1 MMGPF
6 KIRETNKQV
15 SRAQTKKP
23 PTTPGSLG
31 IVGFCHK
38 RIPNLGL
45 TAKPLDHTLKGA
57 DSELLVWMGYCQRAS
72 LVAQMVKN
80 LPAMQETW
88 VGKIPWRREW
98 QSNPVFLPGEFHGQR
113 SLAGYSPGVPKN
125 RTRLS
130 DYHTYYQKAYKTLKL
145 KLTTAPVLGL
155 PDLQNEFKLYVHERQ
170 GMALGI
176 LIQLVGDIPWPVAY
190 LSKQLDTTA
199 ASWPPCLQA
208 VATTCEL
215 QKGSLCPY
223 C

>member
-23 PTTPGSLG
+23 LTTPGSLG

-57 DSELLVWMGYCQRAS
+57 DSELLVWMGYCQRAT

-80 LPAMQETW
+80 LPAMQETG

-98 QSNPVFLPGEFHGQR
+98 QSNPVFLPREFHGQR
-113 SLAGYSPGVPKN
+113 SLVSYIVHGVTKSQTP
-125 RTRLS
+125 LS
-130 DYHTYYQKAYKTLKL
+130 
-145 KLTTAPVLGL
+145 
-155 PDLQNEFKLYVHERQ
+155 N
-170 GMALGI
+170 
-176 LIQLVGDIPWPVAY
+176 
-190 LSKQLDTTA
+190 
-199 ASWPPCLQA
+199 
-208 VATTCEL
+208 
-215 QKGSLCPY
+215 
-223 C
+223 